1 MPNGRGAGTID
12 FFRERQCIEAP
23 LTARLLRAIP
33 ADKLSY
39 RPHPDS
45 QTAGT
50 TAWTIVRCLRVCN
63 ELANNGKSE
72 MLHDDPP
79 AHAEIVEQFDKLSK
93 SLAERL
99 SAMDQNQWVETT
111 TVTANGS
118 PILQEPL
125 GQILW
130 LFLFDA
136 IHHRGQLSTY
146 LRPLGAKVPSI
157 YGKSGDESAWALLV
171 ADCYTLNCKRNDP
184 R

>member
-1 MPNGRGAGTID
+1 MPNRRGAGTID
-12 FFRERQCIEAP
+12 FFRERQCSEAP
-23 LTARLLRAIP
+23 LTARVLRAIP

-45 QTAGT
+45 QTAGA

-72 MLHDDPP
+72 MLY
-79 AHAEIVEQFDKLSK
+79 VEQFDTLSK

-99 SAMDQNQWVETT
+99 SAKDQKQWVENV

-118 PILQEPL
+118 PILQQPL

-136 IHHRGQLSTY
+136 IHHRGQLSAY

-157 YGKSGDESAWALLV
+157 YGKSGDES
-171 ADCYTLNCKRNDP
+171 T
-184 R
+184 